1 MEFCKSSA
9 GSAEFCGRKASLY
22 AVSLCSGDLFE
33 VERLGVWQGRVSGF
47 RRFTTVSSFKFKF
60 KFQVERIWG

>member
-1 MEFCKSSA
+1 M
-9 GSAEFCGRKASLY
+9 Y
-22 AVSLCSGDLFE
+22 AMSLCSGDLFE